1 MATGAATGDGS
12 TGPVAGEAGGSGSEP
27 LSVRAGAVGGCG
39 SPPGDATVGSGSWP
53 EAQSLAPGGG
63 ADCVCARALA
73 TASRRI
79 RALGAKAPW

>member
-1 MATGAATGDGS
+1 MGTPWVVEVGDDA
-12 TGPVAGEAGGSGSEP
+12 VHDGGVLEP
-27 LSVRAGAVGGCG
+27 CE
-39 SPPGDATVGSGSWP
+39 

-73 TASRRI
+73 TAWRRI